1 MPRATDI
8 LVVLAYA
15 IVAGAAAIA
24 FDRFGLMSS
33 ELAWIMGAVVF
44 LIAGQVHAAAARI
57 EERAETARDIKSLK
71 AANRSLKRALEHA
84 EARLDAIDPDG
95 ARAIDIP
102 GRGEGAPTGDSPAA
116 SSEAP
121 APATKAVQAAD
132 SEEDRLIAALIARL
146 EASGGLPAG
155 AARQAAKA
163 AASDAPPGEAT
174 GAPQPKPEPEIEPGA
189 KAAADIR
196 EALDENRVDLY
207 LQPVVG
213 LPQRRTY
220 FYEGFTRLRDRSG
233 AVIAPA
239 DFLAAAEAA
248 GLIAD
253 VDNLLLFRCVQIVRR
268 LTRTDRRIGI
278 FCNISMRSLADE
290 TFFPEFLDFLR
301 RNSDLAGS
309 LIFELPHAAFEG
321 RSAVAAR
328 NMARLADYGFR
339 FSIDQV
345 RDLDIDLAELQ
356 RAGVRFAKVEGAVL
370 LSAAR
375 GEISIAGREP
385 GAVAPED
392 VAGVF
397 ARYGVDLVAEK
408 IEAEATVVEVLD
420 LDIAYA
426 QGHLFGAPRPVR
438 EDVIA
443 EADGAQRQAG

>member
-15 IVAGAAAIA
+15 TIAGAAAVA

-71 AANRSLKRALEHA
+71 AANRTLKRALEHA
-84 EARLDAIDPDG
+84 EARLDAIDPG
-95 ARAIDIP
+95 GGRAIDS
-102 GRGEGAPTGDSPAA
+102 RDEGEGGQA
-116 SSEAP
+116 SET
-121 APATKAVQAAD
+121 APATAPVHSAD

-146 EASGGLPAG
+146 EAAGGLPEG
-155 AARQAAKA
+155 AARRAAESSSEQTA
-163 AASDAPPGEAT
+163 THPPPEAAT
-174 GAPQPKPEPEIEPGA
+174 GQAVEPAIEPGA
-189 KAAADIR
+189 QASADIR
-196 EALDENRVDLY
+196 AALDENRVDLY

-220 FYEGFTRLRDRSG
+220 FYEGFTRLRDRLG

-248 GLIAD
+248 GLIAE

-268 LTRTDRRIGI
+268 LTQTDRRVGI
-278 FCNISMRSLADE
+278 FCNVSMRSLGDE
-290 TFFPEFLDFLR
+290 IFFPEFLD
-301 RNSDLAGS
+301 SDLAGS
-309 LIFELPHAAFEG
+309 LIFELPQAAFEG

-356 RAGVRFAKVEGAVL
+356 RAGVRFAKVEGALL

-385 GAVAPED
+385 GAVPPED

-397 ARYGVDLVAEK
+397 ARYGVDMVAEK

>member
-8 LVVLAYA
+8 MVVLAYA
-15 IVAGAAAIA
+15 IVAGAAAVA

-102 GRGEGAPTGDSPAA
+102 GRGEGAPVGARA
-116 SSEAP
+116 GEAPGEP
-121 APATKAVQAAD
+121 APAAQAVQTAD

-146 EASGGLPAG
+146 EAAGGLPEG
-155 AARQAAKA
+155 AARRA
-163 AASDAPPGEAT
+163 AASASAESEIA
-174 GAPQPKPEPEIEPGA
+174 PEPEIDIEPGA
-189 KAAADIR
+189 QAAADIR

-248 GLIAD
+248 GLIAE

-268 LTRTDRRIGI
+268 LTRTDRRVGI

-309 LIFELPHAAFEG
+309 LIFELPHGAFEA

-356 RAGVRFAKVEGAVL
+356 RAGVRFAKVEGALL